1 MLVVGMVA
9 LAVAVTIVVYLLAE
23 GTGEKARPV
32 EGPALLAPLPGPP
45 AAPGVPVPP
54 SGVDPSSAV
63 PPLYRRFAALTR
75 RLTPAQ
81 YGNGLQRRLDLA
93 GNPRSWGAD
102 RVLALKG
109 IGLTLGV
116 LLGLLVGA
124 KHGLGVLF
132 FPIIG
137 AALGFYVPDLW
148 IRNLGEHRQQ
158 ELLLGLPDAI
168 DMMTVCVEAGLG
180 FDSAL
185 ARVARNL
192 EGPIASEWARVLQ
205 EMQFGKSRTDALR
218 AMLERTD
225 VSELR
230 TFVSSI
236 VQSSELGI
244 SVGDVLREQSNEMR
258 IRRKQRAEEQAQK
271 LPVKLLF
278 PLLLCMLPALFV
290 VVIGPAAMNIVHT
303 LGDLSGR

>member
-1 MLVVGMVA
+1 
-9 LAVAVTIVVYLLAE
+9 
-23 GTGEKARPV
+23 
-32 EGPALLAPLPGPP
+32 
-45 AAPGVPVPP
+45 
-54 SGVDPSSAV
+54 
-63 PPLYRRFAALTR
+63 
-75 RLTPAQ
+75 
-81 YGNGLQRRLDLA
+81 
-93 GNPRSWGAD
+93 
-102 RVLALKG
+102 VLAFKG

-116 LLGLLVGA
+116 LLGLLLGA
-124 KHGLGVLF
+124 AHGLGVLF
-132 FPIIG
+132 FPILG
-137 AALGFYVPDLW
+137 GALGFYVPDLW

-158 ELLLGLPDAI
+158 DLLLGLPDAI
-168 DMMTVCVEAGLG
+168 DMMTICVEAGLG

-236 VQSSELGI
+236 IQSSELGI
-244 SVGDVLREQSNEMR
+244 SVGNVLREQSNEMR

-271 LPVKLLF
+271 LPVKILF

-290 VVIGPAAMNIVHT
+290 VVIGPAAMNIVH
-303 LGDLSGR
+303 LFGNLNR